1 LDSQLEDSC
10 PHLLSDGLSHQAAHN
25 VSANQTKEEDYE
37 LLDESELR
45 LANVDYCGILCVDK
59 TALLFNRSRD

>member
-1 LDSQLEDSC
+1 M
-10 PHLLSDGLSHQAAHN
+10 GSHQAAHN
-25 VSANQTKEEDYE
+25 ILANQTKEEDYE

-45 LANVDYCGILCVDK
+45 LANVDYCGIMCVDK

>member
-1 LDSQLEDSC
+1 MV
-10 PHLLSDGLSHQAAHN
+10 SHQAAHN

-45 LANVDYCGILCVDK
+45 LANVDYCGILGVDK